1 MYYGGVFEQLARYTM
16 GYQES
21 DLHFGLTDRGN
32 KIKLNSV
39 WVMFWAEPTWLRSA
53 RSYNDIRLLSAMTLQ
68 TPVTQTDCERP
79 LCSSH
84 LQC

>member
-1 MYYGGVFEQLARYTM
+1 MGVCSSNSLAIRWGTTNLIYI
-16 GYQES
+16 
-21 DLHFGLTDRGN
+21 LGLTDRGN

-39 WVMFWAEPTWLRSA
+39 RVMFWAEPTWLRSA

-68 TPVTQTDCERP
+68 TLVTQTDCERP
-79 LCSSH
+79 LCSNH